1 MKGTIYNR
9 NTGQIISTIEAPDE
23 AGVRLQC
30 TVDPSYEAFVG
41 EAYENDKWYFVDG
54 KPTPLQQMDLKVS
67 PSVDPD
73 ELEVDLKPNQVMRVE
88 NIPAGTTVVY
98 PGGVLNDVN
107 DGYIEWEVEDVGSY
121 YFGFFKTGYAGV
133 KFNAVIG

>member
-9 NTGQIISTIEAPDE
+9 ETGQIVSTIEAPDE

-30 TVDPSYEAFVG
+30 TIDPLYEAFVG
-41 EAYENDKWYFVDG
+41 EAYENDKWYFLDG
-54 KPTPLQQMDLKVS
+54 KPTPLMQMDLKITPALDPEDLEVHLQ
-67 PSVDPD
+67 PD
-73 ELEVDLKPNQVMRVE
+73 EVLRVE
-88 NIPAGTTVVY
+88 NIPAGATIVY

-107 DGYIEWEVEDVGSY
+107 DGFIEWSCEDVGSY
-121 YFGFFKTGYAGV
+121 YIGVFVNHYSGV